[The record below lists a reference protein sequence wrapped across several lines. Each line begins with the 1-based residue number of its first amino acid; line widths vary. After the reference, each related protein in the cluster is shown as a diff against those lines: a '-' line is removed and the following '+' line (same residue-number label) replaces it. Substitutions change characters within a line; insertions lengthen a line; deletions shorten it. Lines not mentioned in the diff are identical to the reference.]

1 MADFQAQVKGD
12 RTAQAI
18 ARQLK
23 AMGCDRYDIGI
34 RDASSG
40 KMMNREWTPQEVQQN
55 AAWLKRM
62 NAQGNDI
69 YIRPAEQARHGL
81 VLVDDLSS
89 DDLDAMKQEGREPA
103 AIIETSPKNYQAWVK
118 VAQD

>member
-1 MADFQAQVKGD
+1 
-12 RTAQAI
+12 
-18 ARQLK
+18 
-23 AMGCDRYDIGI
+23 
-34 RDASSG
+34 
-40 KMMNREWTPQEVQQN
+40 
-55 AAWLKRM
+55 M

-118 VAQD
+118 VAQDAPADHRGVTARKLAREYAA